1 MYDYSCALR
10 PDQVCVCLVD
20 YRNWPTFPALAS
32 RIRRA
37 SERYGFTFAE
47 VDPESAFTDEKP
59 GFAHR
64 LLLVLC
70 DGEFDEQLLQRLC
83 AEALGHYSVI
93 SIAFNYPDVEAMLSH
108 AERIEHYKALSEDR
122 INFLRPAAA
131 DDGRMVVP
139 DDKIVDNSICDSVR
153 VKYRPANLDRNPVAL
168 PFGAAEFFRRAS
180 ELFGEHRLYHRSPS
194 DGYFAIRAEDGSG
207 FYITATKTYKDD
219 LDLRRVAFVEHY
231 DERTNTL
238 HYRGSYLP
246 SSDSVEAAV
255 LLSRRPHIKSIVH
268 THASTRFTRNPQYRQ
283 RVLVGVE
290 SYGEPRL
297 GVLLDKALGLVDDGF
312 VIMEEHGE
320 VFAADEPVVS
330 PTLRSL
336 VNG

>member
-1 MYDYSCALR
+1 M
-10 PDQVCVCLVD
+10 
-20 YRNWPTFPALAS
+20 
-32 RIRRA
+32 
-37 SERYGFTFAE
+37 
-47 VDPESAFTDEKP
+47 
-59 GFAHR
+59 
-64 LLLVLC
+64 LC

-194 DGYFAIRAEDGSG
+194 DGYFAIRAEDGND

-219 LDLRRVAFVEHY
+219 LDLRRVAFAEHY

-246 SSDSVEAAV
+246 SSDFVEAAV
-255 LLSRRPHIKSIVH
+255 LLSRRPPHQDH
-268 THASTRFTRNPQYRQ
+268 RAHPRQ
-283 RVLVGVE
+283 HPLHPESAVPPTGSGRRRVLGGAPARRVAGQ
-290 SYGEPRL
+290 GAGAGGRWFR
-297 GVLLDKALGLVDDGF
+297 D
-312 VIMEEHGE
+312 HGG
-320 VFAADEPVVS
+320 A
-330 PTLRSL
+330 R
-336 VNG
+336 